1 MSSTNCEDLSEFTI
15 NQDRKPDSEFNGNR
29 QASFLAGEFYRNSVE
44 HLQDELARIGALIR
58 LLIEK
63 SRDETGQENQDFPG
77 MFISETEANSILQA
91 VCCGSETFRAQEL
104 KSEEIEALERTISKK
119 KLRA

>member
-1 MSSTNCEDLSEFTI
+1 MSSINCEGFFAFTI

-44 HLQDELARIGALIR
+44 HLEDELSRIGALIR

-63 SRDETGQENQDFPG
+63 SRDETGQDRPG
-77 MFISETEANSILQA
+77 LSRHVHFGN
-91 VCCGSETFRAQEL
+91 
-104 KSEEIEALERTISKK
+104 
-119 KLRA
+119 